1 MQIHKFSVI
10 SQESEIQV
18 PKSKIQTVLIDRY
31 SHLTIHYWFGIQLNI
46 GVKQSW
52 LDFALDC
59 HGFRS

>member
-31 SHLTIHYWFGIQLNI
+31 SHVTIYYWFGIQLNI
-46 GVKQSW
+46 
-52 LDFALDC
+52 
-59 HGFRS
+59 